1 MALGMTRM
9 DTLRYIVIPQG
20 WRIALPSLMGFAVIL
35 FQMTSLAYTVAVPEL
50 MSQAY
55 TNATMSFKYM
65 TIFVLAGIIYASISI
80 PATWLSVLAEK
91 RLAKH
96 L

>member
-1 MALGMTRM
+1 
-9 DTLRYIVIPQG
+9 
-20 WRIALPSLMGFAVIL
+20 
-35 FQMTSLAYTVAVPEL
+35 

-65 TIFVLAGIIYASISI
+65 TLFVLAGLIYASISI
-80 PATWLSVLAEK
+80 PATWLSVLVEK
-91 RLAKH
+91 RLARH